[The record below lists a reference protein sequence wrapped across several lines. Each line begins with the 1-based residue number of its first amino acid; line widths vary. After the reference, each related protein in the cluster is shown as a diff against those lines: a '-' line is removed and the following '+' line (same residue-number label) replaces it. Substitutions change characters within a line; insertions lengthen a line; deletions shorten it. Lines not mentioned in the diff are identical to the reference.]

1 MSKKYLKIKYSILI
15 LNCSVIPLLI
25 TGPFLSDLAVSLSGI
40 LFLIYCALEKKWNY
54 FNNSFFKLFF
64 IFYLYY
70 LLRSIEAD
78 DVIRVLTKHLFYI
91 RHGIFVISTMWLL
104 KNFSNYKL
112 NFLYVSMLTFFVLCI
127 DAIIQFFYGV
137 NILGFKSGNYFGRI
151 SGLFG
156 DEYVLGSYISRLTPL
171 VLGLLYFYFKDR
183 KLLISIVFCLFYLTV
198 LLSGERTS
206 FVLINLFLIYYFI
219 FTKGYTKYKIY
230 LIVLISLVS
239 IFSLNYDRQL
249 KGRMF
254 FHTLSQLGINDGEN
268 TKINV
273 FSESHQDHIT
283 VALRMFKD
291 NVVFGKGPKRYQE
304 VCLNENFHTKTINN
318 NLPICPTHPHHFYSQ
333 ILAETGLVGLSFI
346 LIIIYKILFV
356 LILEIKSYFKNIK
369 SIFNN
374 YQIILLGSIIINLF
388 PLVPSGNI
396 FNNWMSIIYFIPV
409 GFILDS
415 FNKQNDK

>member
-1 MSKKYLKIKYSILI
+1 MSKNYLNIKYSILI

-25 TGPFLSDLAVSLSGI
+25 TGPFLSDLAVSLSGV
-40 LFLIYCALEKKWNY
+40 LFLIYCALQKKWNY

-70 LLRSIEAD
+70 LVRSIEAD
-78 DVIRVLTKHLFYI
+78 DITRVLTKHFFYI
-91 RHGIFVISTMWLL
+91 RHGIFVISTMWLI

-112 NFLYVSMLTFFVLCI
+112 NFLYISILTFFILCV
-127 DAIIQFFYGV
+127 DAIFQFFYGA
-137 NILGFKSGNYFGRI
+137 NILGFKSGIYLGRI

-171 VLGLLYFYFKDR
+171 ILGLLYFYFKE
-183 KLLISIVFCLFYLTV
+183 KKALIIFVFSLFYLTV

-206 FVLINLFLIYYFI
+206 FVLINLFLIYFFI
-219 FTKGYTKYKIY
+219 FVKGYIKHKIY
-230 LIVLISLVS
+230 LVILISLVS
-239 IFSLNYDRQL
+239 LVSLNFDKEL

-254 FHTLSQLGINDGEN
+254 LHTLSQLGMDSKNS
-268 TKINV
+268 KINI
-273 FSESHQDHIT
+273 FSERHEDHIA
-283 VALRMFKD
+283 VAFRMFKD
-291 NVVFGKGPKRYQE
+291 NVFFGKGPKLYQK
-304 VCLNENFHTKTINN
+304 VCLNEKFYTETVGDNQ
-318 NLPICPTHPHHFYSQ
+318 PICPTHPHHFYSQ
-333 ILAETGLVGLSFI
+333 ILAETGLAGLFFVFI
-346 LIIIYKILFV
+346 VMYKIFFV
-356 LILEIKSYFKNIK
+356 LAIEIKSFFRTNK
-369 SIFNN
+369 SVLNN